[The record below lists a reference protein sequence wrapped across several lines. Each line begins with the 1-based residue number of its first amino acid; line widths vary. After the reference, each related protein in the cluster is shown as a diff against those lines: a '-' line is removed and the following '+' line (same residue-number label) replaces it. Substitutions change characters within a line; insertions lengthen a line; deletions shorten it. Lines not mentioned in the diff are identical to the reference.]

1 LVDTDGRALKLQ
13 AHSASIQDRNGA
25 GPVLRASQASW
36 PFVALGYADGGDGGP
51 RVWALLDKGTGQ
63 VASAKRAKLW
73 RGLLSCTARTEGS
86 GAVEIHLHDGTTRP
100 AGDPALDGML
110 SSLTGRPV
118 RLTQTPPSDAEIV
131 RSHPEA
137 QITEGLDVDVAYDV
151 LKLGGAVPAVTF
163 LDYAPL
169 HLITTATLD
178 GLADDQPS
186 GTANRARYRPNV
198 VIRSPDGTAWFP
210 ENAWLGGTVRI
221 GDAVTLRIVLQT
233 PRCAIPSLA
242 HGALPSQPQALRVA
256 AARNRLDVPGF
267 GYQPCAGV
275 YAEVITHGVI
285 QAGAPVTFV
294 PG

>member
-1 LVDTDGRALKLQ
+1 MGKQHVGTVESLFRYPVKSMLGEAQRMLAV
-13 AHSASIQDRNGA
+13 AAEGVA
-25 GPVLRASQASW
+25 G
-36 PFVALGYADGGDGGP
+36 D

-73 RGLLSCTARTEGS
+73 RGLLSCTARTKGS
-86 GAVEIHLHDGTTRP
+86 GAVEIHLHDGTTLP

-118 RLTQTPPSDAEIV
+118 RLTQTPPPDAEIV

-137 QITEGLDVDVAYDV
+137 QITEGLDVDVAYDI

-186 GTANRARYRPNV
+186 GTANQARYRPNV

-242 HGALPSQPQALRVA
+242 HGTLPSQPQALRVA

>member
-1 LVDTDGRALKLQ
+1 MGEQHVGTVELLFRYPVKSMLGEVRRTLALTAK
-13 AHSASIQDRNGA
+13 GVA
-25 GPVLRASQASW
+25 G
-36 PFVALGYADGGDGGP
+36 D
-51 RVWALLDKGTGQ
+51 RVWALLDEQTGQ

-73 RGLLSCTARTEGS
+73 RSLLTCTGRTVGS
-86 GAVEIHLHDGTTRP
+86 GVVEVLLHDGTTRP

-110 SSLTGRPV
+110 SSLTGRTV
-118 RLTQTPPSDAEIV
+118 RLTHTPPPDAEIV

-137 QITEGLDVDVAYDV
+137 QITEGLDVDVAYDI

-163 LDYAPL
+163 LDYAPV

-178 GLADDQPS
+178 SLADEQPS
-186 GTANRARYRPNV
+186 GTADPARYRPNV
-198 VIRSPDGTAWFP
+198 VIRTPDGMAWFP

-233 PRCAIPSLA
+233 PRCAVPSLA
-242 HGALPSQPQALRVA
+242 HGALPSQPQALRAA
-256 AARNRLDVPGF
+256 AARNRLNVPGF

-275 YAEVITHGVI
+275 YADVIAHGVI
-285 QAGAPVTFV
+285 QAGARVTFV